1 MLSSVIAAFW
11 PLQIFWLLS
20 NLYLTSLC
28 QCIYVVVDCASQ
40 VLGPSFDTGLTYKML
55 SSLMLRQT
63 QYEGA
68 AAFGQRALEIFE
80 RTGSADGDLI
90 VNVKD
95 IINQSRLKLV
105 RSHQQLPKMLQAE
118 AAMTKDLANKKN
130 VTFQEFVRSTE
141 WPLSKSS
148 AEV

>member
-1 MLSSVIAAFW
+1 
-11 PLQIFWLLS
+11 
-20 NLYLTSLC
+20 
-28 QCIYVVVDCASQ
+28 
-40 VLGPSFDTGLTYKML
+40 ML

-90 VNVKD
+90 VDVKD
-95 IINQSRLKLV
+95 IINQSRLKMA
-105 RSHQQLPKMLQAE
+105 RSRQQQQQHSKMLQVD
-118 AAMTKDLANKKN
+118 AATTKELANKKN
-130 VTFQEFVRSTE
+130 VTFQELVRSTE